1 MGKVMP
7 YRRRK
12 SRWTRIDS
20 YGPPPRDRPPRRRGR
35 LSLIALR
42 PFALAATLVVLWIGW
57 DPALVEVPALLAGEP
72 ERVSMNFTRCGPGRG
87 EACVIDGDTFKLGER
102 KIRVVGIDAPEVKA
116 QCPAEAQAAEAA
128 TAELLRLLDL
138 GPFEMVARLDQPSD
152 RWGREL
158 RTVRRMGQDG
168 AWVSIADQMRESG
181 HARRYLGGL
190 RTGWC

>member
-1 MGKVMP
+1 MAKLLP
-7 YRRRK
+7 FRRRS
-12 SRWTRIDS
+12 SR
-20 YGPPPRDRPPRRRGR
+20 PRRRR
-35 LSLIALR
+35 LFSLFVAR
-42 PFALAATLVVLWIGW
+42 PVVLAAILVASWIGL
-57 DPALVEVPALLAGEP
+57 DPGLVEPPAFLTAEP
-72 ERVSMNFTRCGPGRG
+72 ERVSLAFTRCGPVRG

-116 QCPAEAQAAEAA
+116 RCPAEAQAAEAA

-158 RTVRRMGQDG
+158 RTVRRMGPDG